1 MDWIGSRALL
11 NVHKFTHTYVGGVFC
26 LFFVTRILRV
36 GVQIFILSRCGL
48 FTIKSHIFAIL
59 KTVCNRNKYAWSY
72 SLSSFWVLSLGVQWV
87 QIVQIFSL
95 SVWVV
100 HHQITY
106 FCHFFSSPEP
116 KSHTF
121 FSHIT
126 HSDKCSKTVLLNF
139 LLSTPTVLGTVST
152 PTTVNL
158 TINSAR
164 EQLSSSQR

>member
-100 HHQITY
+100 HHQIIFLPFFFFPGTKIP
-106 FCHFFSSPEP
+106 HFFSQHHSLRQVF
-116 KSHTF
+116 KNCTF
-121 FSHIT
+121 E
-126 HSDKCSKTVLLNF
+126 LLTFN
-139 LLSTPTVLGTVST
+139 SNGTWNRLNT
-152 PTTVNL
+152 DDG
-158 TINSAR
+158 
-164 EQLSSSQR
+164 

>member
-1 MDWIGSRALL
+1 VSSIPSREGGRCRSRERGQQLRVELVTARVWIDWIALCW
-11 NVHKFTHTYVGGVFC
+11 TYVSSRTWVVFC

-36 GVQIFILSRCGL
+36 G
-48 FTIKSHIFAIL
+48 
-59 KTVCNRNKYAWSY
+59 
-72 SLSSFWVLSLGVQWV
+72 
-87 QIVQIFSL
+87 VQIFSL

-106 FCHFFSSPEP
+106 FCLFFFSPEP

-121 FSHIT
+121 FPQHP

-139 LLSTPTVLGTVST
+139 LLSTPTVLGTIST

>member
-100 HHQITY
+100 HHQIIFLPFFFLPRNQNPTLFFPTSLTQTSVQKLY
-106 FCHFFSSPEP
+106 FWTSYFQLQRYLEP
-116 KSHTF
+116 SQHRRR
-121 FSHIT
+121 
-126 HSDKCSKTVLLNF
+126 
-139 LLSTPTVLGTVST
+139 
-152 PTTVNL
+152 L
-158 TINSAR
+158 T
-164 EQLSSSQR
+164 